1 MLRALLADDEPL
13 ARERLRALLHDAE
26 VEVQI
31 VGEASGGKEAV
42 TLVHEV
48 RPDVLFL
55 DVQMPVLDGFDVLD
69 LLAPPRPHVV
79 FVTAFDEYAVRAFEE
94 HALDYLT
101 KPVRLERLERT
112 LRRVTDLVAADQTD
126 PALDALSAAREHE
139 PLARIALQAGRRLRI
154 VAPEEVT
161 HFEAQDKI
169 VLAHLDGRAYPVD
182 FTLQVLEER
191 LDAAQ
196 FLRIHRAILVN
207 VEAIRELVPW
217 FSGTYQVKLDGG
229 ATVPLARRRV
239 KTVKNLLRGA

>member
-1 MLRALLADDEPL
+1 MLRAILADDEPL
-13 ARERLRALLHDAE
+13 ARERLRALLQDAE
-26 VEVQI
+26 ADVEI
-31 VGEASGGKEAV
+31 VGEASSGKEAV
-42 TLVHEV
+42 TLVHDL

-112 LRRVTDLVAADQTD
+112 LRRATDLIETRQTD
-126 PALDALSAAREHE
+126 PALDALSAARVHE
-139 PLARIALQAGRRLRI
+139 PLARLALQTGRSLRI
-154 VAPEEVT
+154 VAPEDVT
-161 HFEAQDKI
+161 HFEAQEKV
-169 VLAHLDGRAYPVD
+169 VLAYLDGKTYSVD
-182 FTLQVLEER
+182 FTLHVLEER

-196 FLRIHRAILVN
+196 FLRVHRAFLIN

-239 KTVKNLLRGA
+239 KTVKQLLRGA